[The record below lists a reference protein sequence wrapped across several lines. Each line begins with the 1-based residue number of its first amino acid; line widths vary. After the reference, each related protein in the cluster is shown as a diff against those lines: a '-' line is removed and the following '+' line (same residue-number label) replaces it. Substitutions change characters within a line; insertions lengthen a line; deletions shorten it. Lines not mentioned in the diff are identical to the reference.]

1 MLKFRKKY
9 PFLNAAAG
17 DDGGSSGG
25 AAAAGDQNL
34 GGATGAGGDSN
45 DDDNTQQQLE
55 ARARSMG
62 WTPKDE
68 FKGDPS
74 KWRDAGE
81 FVERGEREMPL
92 LRAQN
97 KRLEREVAEL
107 KQTTREFAEHLS
119 KTEQRAYER
128 AVASLKQQRKD
139 ALAAGDGDAFDK
151 ADEQLEQLRQEA
163 TEKAAQRA
171 GKKDDADGP
180 DPVYTEWESRNPWL
194 KDSELSEYAEFA
206 AQKLR
211 TGGEKATGAEFL
223 DLVAQKVKAQF
234 PAKFTNPR
242 RETAQAVEG
251 AAPAR
256 RGGGKTYADMPAEA
270 RAACDRMA
278 KNGFGGDEKAMAKF
292 KADYVKQYF
301 EEA

>member
-17 DDGGSSGG
+17 DEGGSSGG
-25 AAAAGDQNL
+25 AAAAGDQNTG
-34 GGATGAGGDSN
+34 GGADGGGDN
-45 DDDNTQQQLE
+45 NGDAQQQLE
-55 ARARSMG
+55 ARARQMG

-81 FVERGEREMPL
+81 FIERGEREVPL

-97 KRLEREVAEL
+97 RRLEAKIGELSTTVREMGEY
-107 KQTTREFAEHLS
+107 LS
-119 KTEQRAYER
+119 KTEQRAYDR
-128 AVASLKQQRKD
+128 AIADLKQQRKD

-151 ADEQLEQLRQEA
+151 ADEQLEQLKRDA
-163 TEKAAQRA
+163 AAKAAQHA
-171 GKKDDADGP
+171 QKKDDGGA

-194 KDSELSEYAEFA
+194 KDQELSDYAEFA

-211 TGGEKATGAEFL
+211 AGGERATGAEFL
-223 DLVAQKVKAQF
+223 DLVAAKVKAQF
-234 PAKFTNPR
+234 PTKFSNPR

-278 KNGFGGDEKAMAKF
+278 KNGFAGNEEAAKKF
-292 KADYVKQYF
+292 RDQYVKQYF

>member
-1 MLKFRKKY
+1 MLILRKL
-9 PFLNAAAG
+9 FALRAQA
-17 DDGGSSGG
+17 DGEGAEPGG
-25 AAAAGDQNL
+25 AAVADNQNVDAG
-34 GGATGAGGDSN
+34 GAGGDN
-45 DDDNTQQQLE
+45 GADAAQQQVE
-55 ARARSMG
+55 ARARAMG

-68 FKGDPS
+68 FKGDPA

-81 FVERGEREMPL
+81 FVERGENLLPL
-92 LRAQN
+92 VKAQN

-128 AVASLKQQRKD
+128 ALADLKLQRKE
-139 ALAAGDGDAFDK
+139 ALAAGDGDAFEKVDDQIDK
-151 ADEQLEQLRQEA
+151 LKREA
-163 TEKAAQRA
+163 EAKAAKRA
-171 GKKDDADGP
+171 DKHDDGAGA
-180 DPVYTEWESRNPWL
+180 DPVYTEWESRNTWL
-194 KDSELSEYAEFA
+194 KDAELSEYAEFA

-211 TGGEKATGAEFL
+211 AGGEKATGAEFL
-223 DLVAQKVKAQF
+223 DLVAERVKKQF

-251 AAPAR
+251 AAPAAR
-256 RGGGKTYADMPAEA
+256 RSGKSYADMPAEA

-292 KADYVKQYF
+292 KADYVKNYF

>member
-1 MLKFRKKY
+1 MFYLRKKY
-9 PFLNAAAG
+9 PFRKPADGEGHEPGGAPAGDNPGAAPGAAG
-17 DDGGSSGG
+17 ADGHADD
-25 AAAAGDQNL
+25 AAQKE
-34 GGATGAGGDSN
+34 
-45 DDDNTQQQLE
+45 LE
-55 ARARSMG
+55 TRARAMG
-62 WTPKDE
+62 WTSKDE
-68 FKGDPS
+68 FKGDPA

-81 FVERGEREMPL
+81 FVERGENLLPL
-92 LRAQN
+92 VKAQN

-119 KTEQRAYER
+119 KTEQRAYDR
-128 AVASLKQQRKD
+128 AMADLKQQRKE
-139 ALAAGDGDAFDK
+139 ALAAGDGEAFEKVDEAIDKLKTDA
-151 ADEQLEQLRQEA
+151 AA
-163 TEKAAQRA
+163 KAAKHA
-171 GKKDDADGP
+171 EKKDDGGAN
-180 DPVYTEWESRNPWL
+180 PVYVEWETRNAWI
-194 KDSELSEYAEFA
+194 KDAELSEYAEFA

-211 TGGEKATGAEFL
+211 TAGEQATGTDFL

-234 PAKFTNPR
+234 PARFTNPR

-256 RGGGKTYADMPAEA
+256 RSGGKAYADMPAEA

-278 KNGFGGDEKAMAKF
+278 KNGFAGDEKAQAKF